1 MNSNER
7 KIIVL
12 SSYGHFLSHFYM
24 LIFPSLV
31 IPLTKYFQMSVP
43 EVLSLG
49 FLMYLL
55 FGVGALPMGILTD
68 LWSGTRMLAIYLLGL
83 GASSLLAGM
92 ARNPSFFMVSLAF
105 IGLFA
110 SIYHP
115 AGLGLISKG
124 CKRMGYAL
132 GINGVFG
139 NLGLGFA
146 PIATGAVT
154 YWFGWRAIYIALG
167 GLVFLSS
174 VVMLVMHVDETPVQ
188 TVKAENGGNKKRY
201 LLYFAVLCI
210 CMMLAGFSFRG
221 VSVVLPAYFEQ
232 TAPFLNNLIEDLSFI
247 KLTGTS
253 TLAATALTSIVYL
266 FGMLGQMAGG
276 RLADKVD
283 LRLGYLLFHLISLP
297 FIVLMTQFNDVPLFA
312 FTMGFV
318 FFSVGMQPIE
328 NSLVAQLTPEKL
340 RSTSYGIKFICTFG
354 VGSLSVYAAKRLIE
368 HYSFVH
374 VFWLTAAVIACLVL
388 AVGVLAFLTRDDKL
402 MN

>member
-1 MNSNER
+1 MNANER

-12 SSYGHFLSHFYM
+12 SCYGHFLSHFYM

-31 IPLTKYFQMSVP
+31 IPLTKYFHMSVP
-43 EVLSLG
+43 EALSLG

-55 FGVGALPMGILTD
+55 FGVGALPMGMLTD

-83 GASSLLAGM
+83 GAFSVLAGT
-92 ARNPSFFMVSLAF
+92 ARNPSFFMVSLTF
-105 IGLFA
+105 SGLFA

-124 CKRMGYAL
+124 CRRMGYAL

-146 PIATGAVT
+146 PIVTGAVT
-154 YWFGWRAIYIALG
+154 YWFGWRAIYLGLG
-167 GLVFLSS
+167 GFVFLSS

-188 TVKAENGGNKKRY
+188 TMKVESGGNKKRY
-201 LLYFAVLCI
+201 LLYFAVLCV

-232 TAPFLNNLIEDLSFI
+232 TAPFLNNLIENLSFVR
-247 KLTGTS
+247 LTGTS
-253 TLAATALTSIVYL
+253 TLAATALTSIVYF

-276 RLADKVD
+276 RLADRID
-283 LRLGYLLFHLISLP
+283 LRLGYLLFHLVSLP
-297 FIVLMTQFNDVPLFA
+297 FIVLMTQFNNIPLFA

-354 VGSLSVYAAKRLIE
+354 VGSLSVYAAKRLLE

-374 VFWLTAAVIACLVL
+374 VFWLMAAVIACLLL
-388 AVGVLAFLTRDDKL
+388 AVGVLAFLTRDEKL
-402 MN
+402 LN